1 MTVPGR
7 SFLVHVAT
15 GAVLVAGCAASG
27 PAGGKSKTVAYRPGV
42 RINWTARQVELDAEV
57 VLREGALELLACRT
71 GSKEHESILR
81 VKALPSH
88 VYEALGLI
96 GLTPG
101 TPVGWDEKSEQ
112 TIPAT
117 GDRLEIHIRYRHA
130 GTTKT
135 VAAHE
140 WLWNADKQRPMPPM
154 VWVFAGSQRLED
166 GTFYADLDGTLIT
179 VVDFSSALIS
189 QPTSYSADNAELWLE
204 PYTERVPKEGT
215 RCQLILRP
223 ARPNELHVD
232 VDRKGQVSVEGKV
245 VDIDAL
251 VRRVREG
258 GSARVRL
265 TVAGEVGKEI
275 VARLQ
280 AALTKAGASSI
291 EVRSKSVA
299 RESQPPATKSDDP
312 QP

>member
-1 MTVPGR
+1 MTVRGR
-7 SFLVHVAT
+7 SFLLHVAT
-15 GAVLVAGCAASG
+15 GAVLVTGCAASG
-27 PAGGKSKTVAYRPGV
+27 PAGGKVGTVAYRPGV

-101 TPVGWDEKSEQ
+101 TPVGWDEKSERI
-112 TIPAT
+112 IPAT
-117 GDRLEIHIRYRHA
+117 GDRLDVHIRYRHE
-130 GTTKT
+130 GRNKT

-140 WLWNADKQRPMPPM
+140 WLWNADSQRPMPPM
-154 VWVFAGSQRLED
+154 AWVFAGSQRLED

-189 QPTSYSADNAELWLE
+189 QPSSYSADNAELWLE
-204 PYTERVPKEGT
+204 PYTQRVPKEGT
-215 RCQLILRP
+215 PCQLILRP
-223 ARPNELHVD
+223 AKPNELHVGID
-232 VDRKGQVSVEGKV
+232 RRGRVLVDGKLI
-245 VDIDAL
+245 DRDAL
-251 VRRVREG
+251 LRRVREG
-258 GSARVRL
+258 GPARVQL
-265 TVAGEVGKEI
+265 TVAREVRMEI

-280 AALTKAGASSI
+280 AALTKAGATSI
-291 EVRSKSVA
+291 EVRSKSA
-299 RESQPPATKSDDP
+299 ERESQRATTTSDEP

>member
-1 MTVPGR
+1 MVHGR
-7 SFLVHVAT
+7 SFLLHVAA
-15 GAVLVAGCAASG
+15 GAVLVTGCAASD
-27 PAGGKSKTVAYRPGV
+27 PAGGKGGTVAYRPGV

-101 TPVGWDEKSEQ
+101 TPVGWDEKSERI
-112 TIPAT
+112 IPAT
-117 GDRLEIHIRYRHA
+117 GDRIEINIQYRHD
-130 GTTKT
+130 GKNKT

-140 WLWNADKQRPMPPM
+140 WLWNADKQRAMPPM
-154 VWVFAGSQRLED
+154 TWVFAGSQRLED

-189 QPTSYSADNAELWLE
+189 QPSSYSADNAELWLE
-204 PYTERVPKEGT
+204 PYTQRVPKEGT
-215 RCQLILRP
+215 SCQLILRP
-223 ARPNELHVD
+223 AKPNELPID
-232 VDRKGQVSVEGKV
+232 VNRQGQVSVEGKV
-245 VDIDAL
+245 VGIDAL

-258 GSARVRL
+258 AFARVQL
-265 TVAGEVGKEI
+265 TVAREVRMEI
-275 VARLQ
+275 VARLK
-280 AALTKAGASSI
+280 AALTKAGVTSI
-291 EVRSKSVA
+291 VIRSKSVG
-299 RESQPPATKSDDP
+299 RESQRATTTPDQP

>member
-1 MTVPGR
+1 MTVRGR
-7 SFLVHVAT
+7 SFLLHVAT

-27 PAGGKSKTVAYRPGV
+27 PAGGKGKTVTYRPGV
-42 RINWTARQVELDAEV
+42 QINWKDRQVELDAEV
-57 VLREGALELLACRT
+57 CLREGALELLACRT

-96 GLTPG
+96 GLSPG

-112 TIPAT
+112 IIPAT
-117 GDRLEIHIRYRHA
+117 GDRLDVQIRYRQGGA
-130 GTTKT
+130 SKT

-140 WLWNADKQRPMPPM
+140 WLWNADKQRPMPAM
-154 VWVFAGSQRLED
+154 AWIFAGSQRLED

-189 QPTSYSADNAELWLE
+189 QPTSFSADNAELWLE
-204 PYTERVPKEGT
+204 PYTDRVPKEGT
-215 RCQLILRP
+215 ACQLILR
-223 ARPNELHVD
+223 AAKVNELHVA
-232 VDRKGQVSVEGKV
+232 VDRQGRVSVDGKV
-245 VDIDAL
+245 VNMDVL

-258 GSARVRL
+258 GPVRVQL
-265 TVAGEVGKEI
+265 TVGRDVGKEI

-280 AALTKAGASSI
+280 AALTKAGATSI
-291 EVRSKSVA
+291 DVRSKSA
-299 RESQPPATKSDDP
+299 EPQGRPNAKTSNEKQP
-312 QP
+312 